1 MFSLARDADGG
12 AGKAPAGPGAK
23 ERPAPIR
30 LAGDLVRFLRGIL
43 METWDIYRNKF
54 KFTLDFFHI
63 NEIYLERF

>member
-43 METWDIYRNKF
+43 IDTWGK
-54 KFTLDFFHI
+54 K
-63 NEIYLERF
+63 